1 MPLSNVIIGGC
12 VLLILVAIFA
22 GSWYLADL
30 IIPQSEIDKIEA
42 IGSWAKE
49 ELERIEAER
58 REDEADRRR

>member
-1 MPLSNVIIGGC
+1 M
-12 VLLILVAIFA
+12 LILVAIFA